1 MGAVAR
7 LFLAHFIADFPLQ
20 FDLIFKLKKKSFWGC
35 LLHSLIHVM
44 VILLLFAGSW
54 KDGSFWAYVAIL
66 IVVHSAQ
73 DRVKIKLWKRPEDD
87 KISYFLLDQF
97 LHYAFIF
104 AVLFFK
110 FSGNAQY
117 GGTLLPP
124 AWLIYYNDPQF
135 INILSAI
142 VLAGWGG
149 CVLLFYLDKSIYKIE
164 QEALNRFERS
174 YGVMERIFVVI
185 FVMQGGFFF
194 LFIPLLFLIRLSG
207 LKQQPLY
214 RGILSIGFSSLVS
227 FLTYTVNLFIRV

>member
-20 FDLIFKLKKKSFWGC
+20 FDLIFKLKKKSFLGC
-35 LLHSLIHVM
+35 LLHSLIHVL
-44 VILLLFAGSW
+44 VIVGLFAGSW
-54 KDGSFWAYVAIL
+54 KDGSFWAYVVIL
-66 IVVHSAQ
+66 VAVHSVQ
-73 DRVKIKLWKRPEDD
+73 DRAKIKLWKRAEDD
-87 KISYFLLDQF
+87 KITYFLLDQI

-104 AVLFFK
+104 AALLFK
-110 FSGNAQY
+110 FSGDAQY
-117 GGTLLPP
+117 WGTFLPP
-124 AWLIYYNDPQF
+124 GWLIYYNDPQF

-142 VLAGWGG
+142 VLSGWGG

-194 LFIPLLFLIRLSG
+194 LFIPFLFLLRLSG

-214 RGILSIGFSSLVS
+214 RGILSLGFSSLVG
-227 FLTYTVNLFIRV
+227 FLTYMINLIIKV